1 MKKFARALALVSGLA
16 FLAGCDAVS
25 QNWLPIATDH
35 RPEVKTST
43 LSGFVEDSV
52 GNIIPNAV
60 VTNGASVAA
69 TDGNGFFT
77 LTKIKT
83 GYQSFTASYDGK
95 TSPAN
100 MRTIKADSN
109 PNITLKIPTVGP
121 VSDTLQAVKLGSMPL
136 LTLTASYSIAT
147 TSVSP
152 LVPVPQETRYPTGK
166 DLTLVLSAPPNGA
179 GVTIKSYKVVYD
191 DNAAPTRSESLWPE
205 VVVDPGGDF
214 ESGPAKN
221 VFLKNIGPSSAAFS
235 TYMDATRS
243 VKATISL
250 YTELTPQDA
259 TTSVALH
266 APKKG
271 NPDDVRPLEIQISIQ
286 KAEQ

>member
-1 MKKFARALALVSGLA
+1 MKKFARALALVTGLA
-16 FLAGCDAVS
+16 LLAGCDAVT

-35 RPEVKTST
+35 RPEVKTSSV
-43 LSGFVEDSV
+43 SGFVEDSA

-77 LTKIKT
+77 LTKIKV

-100 MRTIKADSN
+100 MLTVKADSN
-109 PNITLKIPTVGP
+109 PNITLKVPTVGP
-121 VSDTLQAVKLGSMPL
+121 VSDNFQAVKLGNLSP

-147 TSVSP
+147 TSISP
-152 LVPVPQETRYPTGK
+152 VIPVPQETRYPTGK
-166 DLTLVLSAPPNGA
+166 DLTLQLSSPPNGA

-191 DNAAPTRSESLWPE
+191 DNAAPARSESFWPE
-205 VVVDPGGDF
+205 VVVEPGGDF
-214 ESGPAKN
+214 ESGPIKHVLLKN
-221 VFLKNIGPSSAAFS
+221 VGPSSAAFS
-235 TYMDATRS
+235 TYMEASRS
-243 VKATISL
+243 VRATISL

-271 NPDDVRPLEIQISIQ
+271 KPDESRALEVQISIQ
-286 KAEQ
+286 KAE